1 MDAKLGIIFDICKQ
15 NGRKISFPYK
25 IMYAQRAVHVVIIF
39 SIRYVFCKLY
49 VAKHWIWSEK

>member
-39 SIRYVFCKLY
+39 SI
-49 VAKHWIWSEK
+49 